1 MADPNASPQPHSVV
15 ESDFVHH
22 TELPTTRPSLAIDR
36 ALRWIGFAFSFLWLG
51 VLGVI
56 LVAVIGRYAFG
67 AGSVM
72 AEEIEW
78 HLCGAAWL
86 VGLSYTL
93 VSDDHV
99 RVDVIHERLSVRKQ
113 AWIELFGLLV
123 LLLPFVLIGV
133 YQSWPYFWSS
143 YLKGEVSQAPAG
155 LPYRWAIKFFL
166 PLSFGLLAV
175 AVVSRLM
182 KCTAML
188 FGWPKPTGPDPIVR
202 ATNVSALGSDD
213 RDNG

>member
-1 MADPNASPQPHSVV
+1 MANESQTPPHSVV

-36 ALRWIGFAFSFLWLG
+36 TLRGLGFAFSFLWLG

-99 RVDVIHERLSVRKQ
+99 RVDVVHERMSVKKQ
-113 AWIELFGLLV
+113 TWIELFGLLF
-123 LLLPFVLIGV
+123 LLLPFAGIGL
-133 YQSWPYFWSS
+133 YLSGPYFWSS
-143 YLKGEVSQAPAG
+143 YLQGEVSQAPAG

-166 PLSFGLLAV
+166 PFGFGLLVV
-175 AVVSRLM
+175 AALSRLM
-182 KCTAML
+182 KCTALL
-188 FGWPKPTGPDPIVR
+188 FGWPKPAGQDPIVR
-202 ATNVSALGSDD
+202 ATNVSALADD
-213 RDNG
+213 DEGR